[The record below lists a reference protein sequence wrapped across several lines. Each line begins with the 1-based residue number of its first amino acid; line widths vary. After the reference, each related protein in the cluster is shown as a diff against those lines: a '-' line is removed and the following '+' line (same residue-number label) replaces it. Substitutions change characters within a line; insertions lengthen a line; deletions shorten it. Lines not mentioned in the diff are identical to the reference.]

1 MMTVMMI
8 AGDYGA
14 RAHVVVVVV
23 VGVMGVPLVVYSAVP
38 GEAAHTVR
46 ERAERR

>member
-14 RAHVVVVVV
+14 RAHVVVVV